1 MLKNFTS
8 LVIIGTS
15 LVLAGLLPA
24 EEEAGSPGSD
34 LLSFSP
40 SPTPVTDLSPV
51 PAPSPSP
58 SSSSS
63 PVGGLPV
70 SSDFASGD
78 NPTSSSP
85 SPSAGS
91 SVAPSPTPVLIT
103 PTQEVSGG
111 FIRYIPDKNGDME
124 WKLDGT
130 TVKFLSPTCLEI
142 MDMKATSLSA
152 KIGYL
157 TITVG
162 KVLYYT
168 DSRKAQGEGERITVR
183 RENMVL
189 TGRGFLWSPNL
200 KQIRVFEDVK
210 VLIKEKGNLGLF
222 PL

>member
-1 MLKNFTS
+1 M
-8 LVIIGTS
+8 
-15 LVLAGLLPA
+15 
-24 EEEAGSPGSD
+24 
-34 LLSFSP
+34 
-40 SPTPVTDLSPV
+40 
-51 PAPSPSP
+51 
-58 SSSSS
+58 
-63 PVGGLPV
+63 
-70 SSDFASGD
+70 
-78 NPTSSSP
+78 
-85 SPSAGS
+85 
-91 SVAPSPTPVLIT
+91 
-103 PTQEVSGG
+103 
-111 FIRYIPDKNGDME
+111 
-124 WKLDGT
+124 DGT

-168 DSRKAQGEGERITVR
+168 DSRKAQAEGERITVR